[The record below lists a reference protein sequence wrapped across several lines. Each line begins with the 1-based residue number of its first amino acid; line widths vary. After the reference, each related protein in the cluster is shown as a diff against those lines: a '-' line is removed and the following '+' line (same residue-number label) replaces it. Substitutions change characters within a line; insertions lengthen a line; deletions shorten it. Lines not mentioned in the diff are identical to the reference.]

1 MMCLNDI
8 KGSQVVTN
16 NNNNNSL
23 RLYSTF
29 LGTQSTLHGRG
40 NLLNHHQMTNVHNSR
55 DTIGLFSL
63 SQSMSLF

>member
-8 KGSQVVTN
+8 TGSQVVTN
-16 NNNNNSL
+16 NNNNSL
-23 RLYSTF
+23 LKYSF
-29 LGTQSTLHGRG
+29 TQSTLHGRG